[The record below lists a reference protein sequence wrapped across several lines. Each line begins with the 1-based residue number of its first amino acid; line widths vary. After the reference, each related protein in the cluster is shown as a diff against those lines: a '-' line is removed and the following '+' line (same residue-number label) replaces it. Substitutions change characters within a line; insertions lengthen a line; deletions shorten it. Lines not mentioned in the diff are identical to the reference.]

1 MYPLL
6 LYTFFSELSPP
17 PESGSDR
24 FFEDGLGDPTPGSIE
39 SVGRNSVSTQG
50 LFHMGEQEE
59 VHQH

>member
-17 PESGSDR
+17 EGGSDR

-39 SVGRNSVSTQG
+39 SVGGNSVSTQG